1 MKRTAIVLGASG
13 VLALALAFGIA
24 GCRSGSNVGPPVVS
38 GPAPDAKASTL
49 AKNANGRPEV
59 KVLLDDP
66 RLAAARTFERGKDWA
81 AAAKALR
88 DARPNDLSR
97 LDACAWDYLEGRLSK
112 EANQTAEAAMAFER
126 AEDTQ
131 CPLAAYAK
139 LRNAQVLGR
148 ANRGEEAL
156 AKARAVGDEIAEKDD
171 AKLVVSDAL
180 ASKGDRAGALPMW
193 RQYLTASPYGA
204 RWVDTT
210 LRLANA
216 LADNVENAPEPRLR
230 EAFDLATKVVVEAP
244 KLADSSG
251 ATATR
256 ARIAVLIKAKEAGF
270 VDALTDA
277 ERAKQ
282 AQAWLDNNEPQK
294 AFELANAVL
303 GAKPAQ
309 NPSNC
314 KAAITRANAAGKLK
328 PARPETW
335 SEAVTVCEKEQD
347 LATAL
352 YSGAKARSG
361 KDPKLAIEWFAKI
374 EQRFP
379 AHRLADDAR
388 FRGALL
394 VAQSA
399 DEGHEEKAEQ
409 MLRTLPDAYPAG
421 DMRAEALFRAALTKM
436 QKNDWDGVKVVLDR
450 ILEIAPDD
458 RHWAAAGRADYFRA
472 RAAAATGDVEGART
486 RWISIVEKHPL
497 TFYMLLA
504 HARLAALDPAAAK
517 KVLDDAAAKDRQGTF
532 PTRVHAVFDSPG
544 FIRGARLLEVGEIEA
559 ARREMTLAGAVS
571 EGADPEITWTVGALY
586 NQAGYPEL
594 GHAFARGKLSDHLPH
609 YPEGQWRTRWE
620 VAYPRA
626 FEPIVIKACGTYS
639 CPTTLAWGIMREESS
654 FIADVKSHANA
665 IGLMQLI
672 EPTARGVAIGT
683 QYGADEAS
691 LKRPEVSVE
700 FGVKLLSMLRSR
712 HGHPAL
718 AIAAYNGGGGAV
730 NRWMKSRTT
739 DELDVFVESIP
750 YDETRNYVKRVLSSQ
765 AAYAY
770 LYDPSALD
778 EVLRLPIR
786 LAR

>member
-1 MKRTAIVLGASG
+1 MKR
-13 VLALALAFGIA
+13 ALLLFPFIIAVA
-24 GCRSGSNVGPPVVS
+24 GCPSGGNGPNVVNS
-38 GPAPDAKASTL
+38 PAPDAMATTL

-59 KVLLDDP
+59 KVVLDDP
-66 RLAAARTFERGKDWA
+66 RLAAAKAFERAKDWP
-81 AAAKALR
+81 AAAKAFR

-97 LDACAWDYLEGRLSK
+97 VDACAWDYVEGRLSK
-112 EANQTAEAAMAFER
+112 EANQTAEAVAAFER
-126 AEDTQ
+126 AEDAQ
-131 CPLAAYAK
+131 CPLALYAK

-156 AKARAVGDEIAEKDD
+156 AKARAVGDDIAAKDD
-171 AKLVVSDAL
+171 AKLVISDAL
-180 ASKGDRAGALPMW
+180 ASKGDRAGALPIW
-193 RQYLTASPYGA
+193 RQYLAANPYGA

-216 LADNVENAPEPRLR
+216 LADNVENAAEPKLR
-230 EAFDLATKVVVEAP
+230 EALDLATKVVVEAP

-256 ARIAVLIKAKEAGF
+256 ARIAGLLKAKDSTF
-270 VDALTDA
+270 IDVLTDA

-294 AFELANAVL
+294 AFDLANTVL
-303 GAKPAQ
+303 GTKPAQ

-314 KAAITRANAAGKLK
+314 KAAITRANAAAKLK

-335 SEAVTVCEKEQD
+335 NDAVAACEKEPD

-352 YSGAKARSG
+352 YAGAKARAG
-361 KDPKLAIEWFAKI
+361 KDPKQAIEWYAKV
-374 EQRFP
+374 EQLFP
-379 AHRLADDAR
+379 THRLADDAR

-394 VAQSA
+394 VAQSS
-399 DEGHEEKAEQ
+399 DEGHEDKSDQ
-409 MLRTLPDAYPAG
+409 MLRTLPDTYPSG
-421 DMRAEALFRAALTKM
+421 DMRTEALFRAALVKM
-436 QKNDWDGVKVVLDR
+436 QKNDWDGAKTVLDR
-450 ILEIAPDD
+450 IIEIAPDD

-472 RAAAATGDVEGART
+472 RAAAAAGDVEGART
-486 RWISIVEKHPL
+486 RWVAIVEKHPL

-504 HARLAALDPAAAK
+504 YARLHALDPAAAK
-517 KVLDDAAAKDRQGTF
+517 KVLDDAVAKDKQGTF
-532 PTRVHAVFDSPG
+532 PTRVHAVFDAPA
-544 FIRGARLLEVGEIEA
+544 FVRGARLLEVGEVDA
-559 ARREMTLAGAVS
+559 AKKEMALAGAVS
-571 EGADPEITWTVGALY
+571 ENADPEVTWTVGVLY
-586 NQAGYPEL
+586 NQAGYYDL
-594 GHAFARGKLSDHLPH
+594 GHAFSRGKLSDHLPH

-626 FEPIVIKACGTYS
+626 FEPLVIKACGAYS

-665 IGLMQLI
+665 YGLMQLI
-672 EPTARGVAIGT
+672 EPTARGLTGGT
-683 QYGADEAS
+683 PYAADEAS
-691 LKRPEVSVE
+691 LKRPEVSIE

-730 NRWMKSRTT
+730 DRWMKSRTT
-739 DELDVFVESIP
+739 DDLDVFVESIP

-770 LYDPSALD
+770 LYDPNALH
-778 EVLRLPIR
+778 EVFELPLRF
-786 LAR
+786 AR